1 MRKIH
6 LNLCKNVGTIG
17 SASRQS
23 ALNERQFSAVSYVE
37 KVLCF
42 CLTALHYLI
51 SLHCAARSAFASA
64 SAVSQS
70 AATGA
75 IVWQL
80 FLAVEKVGFI

>member
-17 SASRQS
+17 SADWVDG
-23 ALNERQFSAVSYVE
+23 RQFSAVCYVE

-42 CLTALHYLI
+42 CLAALHYLI
-51 SLHCAARSAFASA
+51 SLHCAARSAFASASA